1 MMKKILLLV
10 VIAIVA
16 NLVYAQN
23 PTPEQMYQMNEGA
36 LKMVLDYKAQANMN
50 KPRRFV
56 RLFESEDIQIYNDLL
71 GLSTKKQLT
80 VKEYRTLMEKEA
92 LYPTIKI
99 QNLKKNSVYQENG
112 HWMMDISFEK
122 ELTYTDK
129 CGVLFSTEEYYGQYH
144 TINMTLVWDDSLQV
158 CSIVKLNGKNNSN
171 VKKLDAYKVISAA
184 VDEKE
189 QKREENIRVNGKP
202 LKFNSFSQCIIP
214 SNAELTYENDQDMK
228 FGLVQNES
236 GCEVYSIAYDP
247 MSMRSNASTFQNRSN
262 ASAFGRL
269 TAVMRWRRSRL
280 TRKIPHTVRSTE
292 ICIPKTEPCC

>member
-92 LYPTIKI
+92 L
-99 QNLKKNSVYQENG
+99 
-112 HWMMDISFEK
+112 
-122 ELTYTDK
+122 
-129 CGVLFSTEEYYGQYH
+129 
-144 TINMTLVWDDSLQV
+144 
-158 CSIVKLNGKNNSN
+158 
-171 VKKLDAYKVISAA
+171 
-184 VDEKE
+184 
-189 QKREENIRVNGKP
+189 
-202 LKFNSFSQCIIP
+202 
-214 SNAELTYENDQDMK
+214 
-228 FGLVQNES
+228 
-236 GCEVYSIAYDP
+236 
-247 MSMRSNASTFQNRSN
+247 
-262 ASAFGRL
+262 
-269 TAVMRWRRSRL
+269 
-280 TRKIPHTVRSTE
+280 
-292 ICIPKTEPCC
+292 

>member
-129 CGVLFSTEEYYGQYH
+129 CGVLFSTEEYYGQ
-144 TINMTLVWDDSLQV
+144 
-158 CSIVKLNGKNNSN
+158 
-171 VKKLDAYKVISAA
+171 
-184 VDEKE
+184 
-189 QKREENIRVNGKP
+189 
-202 LKFNSFSQCIIP
+202 
-214 SNAELTYENDQDMK
+214 
-228 FGLVQNES
+228 
-236 GCEVYSIAYDP
+236 
-247 MSMRSNASTFQNRSN
+247 
-262 ASAFGRL
+262 
-269 TAVMRWRRSRL
+269 
-280 TRKIPHTVRSTE
+280 
-292 ICIPKTEPCC
+292 